1 MSKNKF
7 ARSQLTKHGWT
18 EGSGLGKNESGI
30 TDAIKVKLKHDTAG
44 VGHNKGD
51 EFTFQWWDHVFNKAA
66 NSISVKSSDDGVAVK
81 KVGDSGPV
89 SNKKT
94 KTYNNKAMLYGQFV
108 KGATLTNGNEDHI
121 EEGVESSEDEET
133 EKIKMNR
140 LMDDNMVEICGGMT
154 AHKAAR
160 HGHKLSAKMARVM
173 EQEKQ
178 ELEKL
183 NRIKEL
189 KQNHGRKRTR
199 SQTLNDTEEDKINE
213 EDNKS
218 VKKKKKKKKNRDQIT
233 DSDLH
238 SSSENAKKRKEKVDS
253 DENMLIDG
261 YHSAISNNCIKP
273 TESETMD
280 IEMSESS
287 KKKSKKK
294 KRKKEKIEETDAN
307 ENKKRKKRKH

>member
-51 EFTFQWWDHVFNKAA
+51 EFTFQWWDH
-66 NSISVKSSDDGVAVK
+66 SSDDGVAVK

-94 KTYNNKAMLYGQFV
+94 KAYNNKAMLYGQFQPCF
-108 KGATLTNGNEDHI
+108 GATLTNGNEDHI

-189 KQNHGRKRTR
+189 KQNPGRKRTR

-213 EDNKS
+213 EDNKI

-238 SSSENAKKRKEKVDS
+238 SSSENAKKRKEKVDP

-273 TESETMD
+273 TEVETMN

>member
-7 ARSQLTKHGWT
+7 ARSQLAKHGWT

-66 NSISVKSSDDGVAVK
+66 SSISVKSSDDGVAVK

-94 KTYNNKAMLYGQFV
+94 KTYNNKALLYGQFV

-121 EEGVESSEDEET
+121 EEGVESSDEEET
-133 EKIKMNR
+133 EKLKMNR
-140 LMDDNMVEICGGMT
+140 LMDDNMVDICGGMT

-189 KQNHGRKRTR
+189 KQNPGRKRTR
-199 SQTLNDTEEDKINE
+199 SETLNDTEEDKTNQE
-213 EDNKS
+213 ENTS
-218 VKKKKKKKKNRDQIT
+218 VKKKKKKKKNRDQTT

-238 SSSENAKKRKEKVDS
+238 ENTKRSKKKDDVD
-253 DENMLIDG
+253 EHMLIDG
-261 YHSAISNNCIKP
+261 YHSAISNDCLKS
-273 TESETMD
+273 TESESVD
-280 IEMSESS
+280 DEMTESS

-294 KRKKEKIEETDAN
+294 KKNKKKVEETEAI
-307 ENKKRKKRKH
+307 ENKKRKKKKQKN

>member
-7 ARSQLTKHGWT
+7 ARSQLAKHGWT

-66 NSISVKSSDDGVAVK
+66 SSISVKSSDDGVAVK
-81 KVGDSGPV
+81 KVGESGPV

-94 KTYNNKAMLYGQFV
+94 KTYNNKALLYGQFV

-121 EEGVESSEDEET
+121 EEGVESSDDEET
-133 EKIKMNR
+133 EKLKMNR
-140 LMDDNMVEICGGMT
+140 LMDDNMVDICGGMT

-189 KQNHGRKRTR
+189 KQNSGRKRTR
-199 SQTLNDTEEDKINE
+199 SETLNDTEENKINE
-213 EDNKS
+213 EENTS
-218 VKKKKKKKKNRDQIT
+218 VKKKKKNKKNRDQTT
-233 DSDLH
+233 DRDLH
-238 SSSENAKKRKEKVDS
+238 SSSEKAKKSKEKVDV
-253 DENMLIDG
+253 DEHMLIDG
-261 YHSAISNNCIKP
+261 YHSAISNDCLKS
-273 TESETMD
+273 TESEST
-280 IEMSESS
+280 ESS

-294 KRKKEKIEETDAN
+294 KRNKEKFEETEAI
-307 ENKKRKKRKH
+307 ENKKRKKKKQKN